1 MVIKRI
7 LQLCLSIPFF
17 LLAPLYSHFP
27 AIYNDGGD
35 SRSVALELSSGVDN
49 IFPNE
54 GAFAALKEDGSVVTW
69 GGVSDAYLND
79 FGSGP

>member
-1 MVIKRI
+1 MA
-7 LQLCLSIPFF
+7 S
-17 LLAPLYSHFP
+17 
-27 AIYNDGGD
+27 
-35 SRSVALELSSGVDN
+35 ELSGGVDN

-69 GGVSDAYLND
+69 RGVSDAYLND